1 MYASFVALP
10 QIAEAGV
17 KSAAKYLKRADLDF
31 DIIHELKQTGLTDID
46 IDRLLQRG

>member
-1 MYASFVALP
+1 MYASFIALP

-17 KSAAKYLKRADLDF
+17 KSVAKYLKRTDLDF
-31 DIIHELKQTGLTDID
+31 DTIYELKQSGLTDID